1 VTTRA
6 RETSLRALWEQHRPE
21 MLAKVGLIERAIVA
35 LAASELDRRLRR
47 EAQRSAHTL
56 SGSLGVFGF
65 AHASQAAHEL
75 ELELA
80 VAEPERAP
88 ALSALAAAV
97 RDGVEAQAFAGT
109 LTAGGPQAPQA

>member
-1 VTTRA
+1 MSSTRESA
-6 RETSLRALWEQHRPE
+6 LRVLWDEHRSE

-35 LAASELDRRLRR
+35 LAANELDRRLRR
-47 EAQRSAHTL
+47 EAQRYAHTL

-80 VAEPERAP
+80 VAGPERAP
-88 ALSALAAAV
+88 ALSTLAAVV
-97 RDGVEAQAFAGT
+97 RDGLEAQAFAGE
-109 LTAGGPQAPQA
+109 LTADDREAPRA